1 MRFVLPA
8 PRLLPLTIAAMA
20 ALLGMKSVALVRA
33 AALADAPKPAATS
46 AAAAPP
52 APAPTSPSPSASAP
66 TSPSTSTSAP
76 PALPTCLPDATGP
89 ATPPVSGPE
98 RALLTDL
105 RSRRTELDTR
115 ADALTA
121 REAALGAA
129 EKRIASRV
137 EELNG
142 LQKRLE
148 ALDAARKEHEE
159 ANWRGLVKLYE
170 NMRPRDAATI
180 FNELDLPVLL
190 QVLDRM
196 NERKAAPVLAA
207 MQPERARQ
215 VTAELA
221 GMRTTSTSPASPA
234 H

>member
-1 MRFVLPA
+1 MRLALPA

-33 AALADAPKPAATS
+33 AAAADAPAAAAAAAAASPAPKPATAGAAS
-46 AAAAPP
+46 AAAQHG
-52 APAPTSPSPSASAP
+52 
-66 TSPSTSTSAP
+66 
-76 PALPTCLPDATGP
+76 LPTCLPDAAGP
-89 ATPPVSGPE
+89 ATPQVSDAE
-98 RALLTDL
+98 RTLLTDL
-105 RSRRTELDTR
+105 RNRRAELDKQ

-121 REAALGAA
+121 REAALAAA
-129 EKRIASRV
+129 EKRIAGRLD
-137 EELNG
+137 ELNG

-148 ALDAARKEHEE
+148 ALDAARKQHEE
-159 ANWRGLVKLYE
+159 ANWGGLVKLYE

-180 FNELDLPVLL
+180 FNDLDLPVLL

-221 GMRTTSTSPASPA
+221 RMRSTSTTPPGPA